1 MVSRTMRK
9 ERSACWCMR
18 HMGTGGHVVT
28 KMQCSC
34 INFVSALK
42 LNGVVHKHDSSK
54 LHLGTTINNQ
64 VSISVSGS
72 RKKRQ

>member
-1 MVSRTMRK
+1 MVSQNMQT

-18 HMGTGGHVVT
+18 HMGTAGDVT

-34 INFVSALK
+34 INSVSALK
-42 LNGVVHKHDSSK
+42 LSGVVHKHDSSK

-64 VSISVSGS
+64 VSINVSES

>member
-1 MVSRTMRK
+1 VVSRTTRK

-18 HMGTGGHVVT
+18 HVGTAGDVVT

-34 INFVSALK
+34 INSVSALK
-42 LNGVVHKHDSSK
+42 LSGVVHKHDSSK
-54 LHLGTTINNQ
+54 LHLGTAINSQ
-64 VSISVSGS
+64 VSINVSGS